1 MPMMDVLGGAA
12 ARALGVPWVLS
23 ERASAL
29 AYTERW
35 LDRVVRRRL
44 GRMADAVVANSE
56 AGLRYWNGVGGRHR
70 VRRVIRNALDLDA
83 IRATPVANWPGGWEG
98 PRVLFAGRLASQ
110 KNVLTFIQALALLQ
124 GRRPFSALVLG
135 EGPDAAAAQSMVA
148 ETGLGDRVHFVGYR
162 DDIWGLM
169 KAATLFVSPSRFEGH
184 PNVVL
189 EAAACGTPLIVSDI
203 PEHREF
209 LDATTATLVPPEDA
223 AALANALDA
232 ALGQPDQARARAKAG
247 GRLAEVLGI
256 EQAVAA
262 YDEVYQAVRRTA

>member
-1 MPMMDVLGGAA
+1 
-12 ARALGVPWVLS
+12 
-23 ERASAL
+23 
-29 AYTERW
+29 
-35 LDRVVRRRL
+35 
-44 GRMADAVVANSE
+44 
-56 AGLRYWNGVGGRHR
+56 
-70 VRRVIRNALDLDA
+70 VIRNALDLDA
-83 IRATPVANWPGGWEG
+83 IRDTPVADWPGGWEG

-256 EQAVAA
+256 ERAVAA